1 MFIIKLLI
9 ISVLSFAL
17 SFFLPWY
24 TPFFICFLTGIIL
37 SNKPGNNFLA
47 GLLGVGIF
55 WLFYALFLDLKN
67 EHVLSSKIATLFSTS
82 LNTQITNSV
91 LIMVTTFL
99 GAILGGLSAMSGAMI
114 ADNGSRKRR
123 KAVKSGSY
131 KLNL

>member
-9 ISVLSFAL
+9 ISILSLAL

-24 TPFFICFLTGIIL
+24 TPFIICFLTGLIL

-55 WLFYALFLDLKN
+55 WLCYAIFLDLKN
-67 EHVLSSKIATLFSTS
+67 EHVLSAKIATLFSTS
-82 LNTQITNSV
+82 LNTQITSSV

-99 GAILGGLSAMSGAMI
+99 GGILGGLSAMSGAMI

-123 KAVKSGSY
+123 RAVKSGSY